1 MSKAVEET
9 ASKTRC
15 FWAGNEPIYQDYH
28 DIEWGRAVTSDERLF
43 EKLCL
48 EGFQSGLSWLTV
60 LKKRARFR
68 EVFYRF
74 DIPKVAAMTE
84 TDIERLLGDA
94 GIIRHRGKIASTINN
109 AKKTILIQQEFGS
122 LAAYIWRFEPHASA
136 RPDQLTREALKA
148 MAETEASRALSKD
161 LRKRGFSFV
170 GPTTCYAFMQA
181 MGLVNDHIEDCFCRA
196 EVEAERTSLRRPI

>member
-1 MSKAVEET
+1 MSKFPEEA

-28 DIEWGRAVTSDERLF
+28 DTEWGRPVTSDERLF

-68 EVFYRF
+68 EVFHRF

-84 TDIERLLGDA
+84 ADIERLLGDA

-109 AKKTILIQQEFGS
+109 AKKTLLIQQEF
-122 LAAYIWRFEPHASA
+122 
-136 RPDQLTREALKA
+136 
-148 MAETEASRALSKD
+148 
-161 LRKRGFSFV
+161 
-170 GPTTCYAFMQA
+170 
-181 MGLVNDHIEDCFCRA
+181 
-196 EVEAERTSLRRPI
+196 